1 MSADSKDRD
10 SANLKEAASL
20 LTRGG
25 TLINDPCDLC
35 NGVQVKYRDNV
46 ICINCGNQKSAYS
59 KSNSTQQKR
68 DEDQRVNIQKDS
80 QVAADINSSQPPK
93 RYSEIHTEQHTEQD
107 IHGSQRYFEEMEP
120 ARHERKEE
128 QQAFL
133 QDRER
138 QDSRNLRYVGFLLID
153 RIATEIAKIKEEE
166 DPELLRRKA
175 KTIRIFLGLLQKV
188 KEIQRL

>member
-10 SANLKEAASL
+10 SAKLKEAASL

-35 NGVQVKYRDNV
+35 NGVQVKYRDKI

-59 KSNSTQQKR
+59 ESNSMQQKR
-68 DEDQRVNIQKDS
+68 EESQRVNIQKDS
-80 QVAADINSSQPPK
+80 QVVADINSPRPPRK
-93 RYSEIHTEQHTEQD
+93 YSERYIEQD
-107 IHGSQRYFEEMEP
+107 IHNSQRDFEKIEL
-120 ARHERKEE
+120 AHRERKEE

-138 QDSRNLRYVGFLLID
+138 QYSGSLLHVGFLLID
-153 RIATEIAKIKEEE
+153 KIATEIAKIKEEE
-166 DPELLRRKA
+166 NPELLRQKA
-175 KTIRIFLGLLQKV
+175 ETIRIFLGLLQKV

>member
-10 SANLKEAASL
+10 SAKLKEAASL

-35 NGVQVKYRDNV
+35 NGVQVKYRDDI

-68 DEDQRVNIQKDS
+68 EESQRVNIQKDS
-80 QVAADINSSQPPK
+80 QVVADINSSRP
-93 RYSEIHTEQHTEQD
+93 HTERHTKQD
-107 IHGSQRYFEEMEP
+107 IHDSQRDFEEMEL
-120 ARHERKEE
+120 ARREWKKE

-133 QDRER
+133 QDKER
-138 QDSRNLRYVGFLLID
+138 QDSGSLRYVGFLLID
-153 RIATEIAKIKEEE
+153 KIATEIAKIKEEE

-175 KTIRIFLGLLQKV
+175 DTIRIFLGLLQKV

>member
-1 MSADSKDRD
+1 MSADGKDRD
-10 SANLKEAASL
+10 SAKLKEAASL

-25 TLINDPCDLC
+25 TLINDPCELC
-35 NGVQVKYRDNV
+35 NGVQVKYRDNI

-68 DEDQRVNIQKDS
+68 EESQRVNIQKDS
-80 QVAADINSSQPPK
+80 QVVADINSSRPPK
-93 RYSEIHTEQHTEQD
+93 KYTERHTKQD
-107 IHGSQRYFEEMEP
+107 IHDSQQDFEEMEL
-120 ARHERKEE
+120 ARHEWKKE

-138 QDSRNLRYVGFLLID
+138 QDSGSLRHVGFLLID
-153 RIATEIAKIKEEE
+153 KIATEIAKIKEEE

-175 KTIRIFLGLLQKV
+175 DTIRIFLGLLQKV